1 MPDLRENA
9 ASLLAKVGGINAKT
23 VAATAL
29 FTVPVGK
36 TAIITEIIIRVT
48 TWVVGAGGAASVGF
62 GQPAAYTDYLAAAAQ
77 IVATGITN
85 IWTNKAAVKTMLVGY
100 TAGLVFGANVTV
112 GSTATT
118 ETWEI
123 SVFGFLV

>member
-1 MPDLRENA
+1 MDLRENA
-9 ASLLAKVGGINAKT
+9 ATLLAKVGGINAKT
-23 VAATAL
+23 VAATPL
-29 FTVPVGK
+29 ITVPVGK
-36 TAIITEIIIRVT
+36 SMIVTEIVIRVT
-48 TWVVGAGGAASVGF
+48 AWVAGAGAAATVGF

-77 IVATGITN
+77 VIATGPTN
-85 IWTNKAAVKTMLVGY
+85 VWTNKAAVKSMLVAY
-100 TAGLVFGANVTV
+100 AAGIVFGANVTV

>member
-36 TAIITEIIIRVT
+36 VAIITEIIIRVT
-48 TWVVGAGGAASVGF
+48 AWAAGAGAAATVGF
-62 GQPAAYTDYLAAAAQ
+62 GQPAAYTDYLAAAGQ
-77 IVATGITN
+77 VIATGITN
-85 IWTNKAAVKTMLVGY
+85 VWSNKAAVKTMLVGY
-100 TAGLVFGANVTV
+100 AAGLVFGANVTV